1 MKNNLKI
8 DFETLEFTLFGAFS
22 YYDTHLRIS

>member
-8 DFETLEFTLFGAFS
+8 DFETLEFTLFSVFS